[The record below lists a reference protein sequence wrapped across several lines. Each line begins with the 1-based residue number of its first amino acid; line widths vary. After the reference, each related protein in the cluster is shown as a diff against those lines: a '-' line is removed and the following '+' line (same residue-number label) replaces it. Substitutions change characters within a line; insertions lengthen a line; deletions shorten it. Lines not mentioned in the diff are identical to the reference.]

1 MRHSRGLLALCAFLP
16 VPLVAQVGETFAQ
29 FQQATGN
36 NSRPFV
42 FDHQGASA
50 TFNTA
55 DIVTGT
61 EVEFDFK
68 TNPFS
73 GILASLNNT
82 VQARM
87 IMVSQT
93 ASLAQQLTPTLINQR
108 VDSGFIEFR
117 ALVPVDNRD
126 LLLRV
131 DFTHAELNVLFNSLG
146 SFVAL
151 DYQNSATLAYSSEFL
166 LFSGAYEGLSIS
178 LSGINPPTS
187 IAGGFLSDFSANVT
201 GMFDGQIAA
210 VLIPE
215 PSSAV
220 TGLALAGLLG
230 AIWWRRR
237 TAS

>member
-1 MRHSRGLLALCAFLP
+1 MRHLRSLLVLCVFLP

-36 NSRPFV
+36 NSRPLI
-42 FDHQGASA
+42 FDHQGTGA

-73 GILASLNNT
+73 GVLASLNDT

-87 IMVSQT
+87 IMGSTTSTV
-93 ASLAQQLTPTLINQR
+93 AQQLTPTLINQR
-108 VDSGFIEFR
+108 IDSGFLEFR
-117 ALVPVDNRD
+117 AQAPVDNRD

-131 DFTHAELNVLFNSLG
+131 DFTNAELNVLFNSLAG
-146 SFVAL
+146 FVAL
-151 DYQNSATLAYSSEFL
+151 DFQNSATLVYTSEFL
-166 LFSGAYEGLSIS
+166 LFSGAYEGASIALSA
-178 LSGINPPTS
+178 INPPTS
-187 IAGGFLSDFSANVT
+187 IVGGFLSDFSANGAGT
-201 GMFDGQIAA
+201 FDGQISM

-215 PSSAV
+215 PSTTAV
-220 TGLALAGLLG
+220 SLVLTGLLG
-230 AIWWRRR
+230 AIWLRRR
-237 TAS
+237 KAE